1 MFPLVADLRGRRV
14 VVIGAGRVGV
24 EKASTLLECGALVT
38 MISVQ
43 VLAPLPEGLD
53 RVLIRTYEPG
63 DLDGALLVVAATAN
77 ATANDEIVQEANE
90 RGVLV
95 NVVDDLARSNFY
107 FTANYRDGDVLVS
120 VSTAGASPA
129 LAQWVRDR
137 VAGALPKNLARVAR
151 ELRRERSRLHDAGE
165 STERR
170 PWAQRVVELVEETGD
185 GEGSRTRA

>member
-24 EKASTLLECGALVT
+24 DKAATLLECGALVT
-38 MISVQ
+38 LISDQ
-43 VLAPLPEGLD
+43 ILAPLPEGLEQ
-53 RVLIRTYEPG
+53 VLVRPYEAG
-63 DLDGALLVVAATAN
+63 DLAGALLVVAATAN
-77 ATANDEIVQEANE
+77 PTANDAIVREATE

-129 LAQWVRDR
+129 LAQWVRNR
-137 VAGALPKNLARVAR
+137 VAGVLPSNLAHVAR
-151 ELRRERSRLHDAGE
+151 QLRQERAQLHDAGE

-170 PWAQRVVELVEETGD
+170 PWTQRVAELVAQSGD
-185 GEGSRTRA
+185 PENSGPRG

>member
-24 EKASTLLECGALVT
+24 GKAATLLECGALVT
-38 MISVQ
+38 VISDQ
-43 VLAPLPEGLD
+43 ILAPLPEGLEQ
-53 RVLIRTYEPG
+53 VLVRPYEAG
-63 DLDGALLVVAATAN
+63 DLAGALLVVAATAN
-77 ATANDEIVQEANE
+77 PTANDAIVREATE

-129 LAQWVRDR
+129 LAQWVRNR
-137 VAGALPKNLARVAR
+137 VAGVLPSNLAHVAR
-151 ELRRERSRLHDAGE
+151 QLRQERAQLHDVGE

-170 PWAQRVVELVEETGD
+170 PWTQRVAELVAQSGD
-185 GEGSRTRA
+185 AENSGPRG

>member
-24 EKASTLLECGALVT
+24 EKASTLLDCGALVT
-38 MISVQ
+38 MISEQ
-43 VLAPLPEGLD
+43 VLAPLPKGLD
-53 RVLIRTYEPG
+53 RLLIRPYEPG

-77 ATANDEIVQEANE
+77 ATANDKIVQEANE

-137 VAGALPKNLARVAR
+137 VAGALPKNLGPRGARVAPGTVAVARRGR
-151 ELRRERSRLHDAGE
+151 EHRASTLGPTRR
-165 STERR
+165 
-170 PWAQRVVELVEETGD
+170 
-185 GEGSRTRA
+185 RTRRRDR